1 VTPAPDA
8 LTVLI
13 DALDGFVGAL
23 ETGRAD
29 AVLAAEELLAAAVS
43 AICTA
48 DLTLISRNPQTR
60 GRLEEARQKLSRCRA
75 MGATALGLTAIMG
88 TPTYSPRRISSAAVA
103 SGATLETRA

>member
-1 VTPAPDA
+1 MTPAPDA

-29 AVLAAEELLAAAVS
+29 AVLTAEERLASAVS
-43 AICTA
+43 GICTA

-60 GRLEEARQKLSRCRA
+60 GRLDEARQKLTRCRA
-75 MGATALGLTAIMG
+75 MGAAALGLTAIMG
-88 TPTYSPRRISSAAVA
+88 APTYSPRGVQSAPAA
-103 SGATLETRA
+103 SGATLESRV